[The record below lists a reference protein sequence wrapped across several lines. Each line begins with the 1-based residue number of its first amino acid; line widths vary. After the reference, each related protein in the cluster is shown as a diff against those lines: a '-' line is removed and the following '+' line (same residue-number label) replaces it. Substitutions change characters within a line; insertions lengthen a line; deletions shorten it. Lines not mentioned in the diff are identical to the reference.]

1 MDDESSLVVDER
13 GGKWIGRLLII
24 DDVIS
29 NNDELGEHVSHID
42 DDDAADVVDDEVS
55 KASANVRQIDF
66 DDAIDGLIVFM
77 CLCGCVCKRR

>member
-1 MDDESSLVVDER
+1 M
-13 GGKWIGRLLII
+13 
-24 DDVIS
+24 IS
-29 NNDELGEHVSHID
+29 NDDDELGEHVSHID

>member
-1 MDDESSLVVDER
+1 M
-13 GGKWIGRLLII
+13 II

-29 NNDELGEHVSHID
+29 NDDELGEHVSHI

-66 DDAIDGLIVFM
+66 DDATDGLIVYM
-77 CLCGCVCKRR
+77 CK